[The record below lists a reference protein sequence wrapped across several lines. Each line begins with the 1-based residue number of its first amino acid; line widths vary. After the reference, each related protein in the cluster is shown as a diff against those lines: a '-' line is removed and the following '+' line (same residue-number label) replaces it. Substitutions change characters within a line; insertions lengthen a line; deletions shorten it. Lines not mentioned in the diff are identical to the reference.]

1 MNKNN
6 TIKVTISNKCRMGF
20 TEGAIKFSTR
30 SGKRRFFN
38 IPHSQIIDRKMV
50 GIPYNDVHNE
60 PAVQYE
66 ITPWI
71 FQRIKDDLESM
82 KAHDCIITPET

>member
-1 MNKNN
+1 MSNK
-6 TIKVTISNKCRMGF
+6 KVIIANKCRMGF

-38 IPHSQIIDRKMV
+38 IPHSQIVNRKAV
-50 GIPYNDVHNE
+50 SIPYNDVHDE
-60 PAVQYE
+60 PAVEYE

-71 FQRIKDDLESM
+71 FSKIKEDLESM
-82 KAHDCIITPET
+82 RDHHCIIITD